1 MLRIF
6 SRAPKSHT
14 LRDLNAEGLTIL
26 LVEQNARQALRS
38 THRACLIEQDR
49 VVREGRSDA
58 RAHDPEII
66 VHFLCQST
74 QLARVTA

>member
-6 SRAPKSHT
+6 SRAPTSHT

-26 LVEQNARQALRS
+26 LLGQNARQALRS
-38 THRACLIEQDR
+38 THRACLIDQDR
-49 VVREGRSDA
+49 VVREGHSDELA
-58 RAHDPEII
+58 DDPEII
-66 VHFLCQST
+66 VHCQGQSM

>member
-14 LRDLNAEGLTIL
+14 LRDLNAEGLTVL
-26 LVEQNARQALRS
+26 VVEQNARQALRS
-38 THRACLIEQDR
+38 THRAHIIEQDR

-58 RAHDPEII
+58 LAHDPKII
-66 VHFLCQST
+66 VHYLGQST

>member
-6 SRAPKSHT
+6 SRAPTSHT

-26 LVEQNARQALRS
+26 LLGQNARQALRS
-38 THRACLIEQDR
+38 THRACLIDQDR
-49 VVREGRSDA
+49 VVREGHSDELA
-58 RAHDPEII
+58 DDPEII
-66 VHFLCQST
+66 AHCQGQSM